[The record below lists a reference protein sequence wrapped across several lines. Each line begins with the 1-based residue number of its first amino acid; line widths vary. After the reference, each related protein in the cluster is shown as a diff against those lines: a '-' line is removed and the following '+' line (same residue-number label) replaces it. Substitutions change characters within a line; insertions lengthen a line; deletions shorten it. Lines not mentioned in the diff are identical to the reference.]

1 VLRSHLVTRDVSL
14 KMRPPWTE
22 GFAYMVDPIV
32 DTSERRGG
40 VDIRVGVG
48 RRRRWRSADKGRI
61 VAESYAPGAVVS
73 EVARRHDITPQH
85 LFAWRKAARAGRL
98 TLPAEEAP
106 MFVPVVTTI
115 REVGAADAAANGPGS
130 IVIEIA
136 GAMVRAQ
143 RGVDLGWLRDVLRAV
158 KAAR

>member
-1 VLRSHLVTRDVSL
+1 VVSISALGLGAGAGGGRKTKVGSLR
-14 KMRPPWTE
+14 
-22 GFAYMVDPIV
+22 
-32 DTSERRGG
+32 
-40 VDIRVGVG
+40 
-48 RRRRWRSADKGRI
+48 
-61 VAESYAPGAVVS
+61 ESYAPGAVVS

-115 REVGAADAAANGPGS
+115 REVGAAEAATNGPGS

-136 GAMVRAQ
+136 GARVRAQ

-158 KAAR
+158 KAAT

>member
-1 VLRSHLVTRDVSL
+1 MVSPGPL
-14 KMRPPWTE
+14 L
-22 GFAYMVDPIV
+22 
-32 DTSERRGG
+32 
-40 VDIRVGVG
+40 G
-48 RRRRWRSADKGRI
+48 R
-61 VAESYAPGAVVS
+61 PGAVVS
-73 EVARRHDITPQH
+73 EVARRHHITPQH

-115 REVGAADAAANGPGS
+115 RELGAADAAANGPGS

>member
-1 VLRSHLVTRDVSL
+1 MCERF
-14 KMRPPWTE
+14 WTL
-22 GFAYMVDPIV
+22 P
-32 DTSERRGG
+32 
-40 VDIRVGVG
+40 
-48 RRRRWRSADKGRI
+48 RRRRWRAEDKGRI

-85 LFAWRKAARAGRL
+85 LFAWRKAVRAGRL

-115 REVGAADAAANGPGS
+115 REVGAAEAATNGPGS

-136 GAMVRAQ
+136 GARGRAQ
-143 RGVDLGWLRDVLRAV
+143 RGAGGGSPRGR
-158 KAAR
+158 

>member
-1 VLRSHLVTRDVSL
+1 
-14 KMRPPWTE
+14 
-22 GFAYMVDPIV
+22 MVDHIV
-32 DTSERRGG
+32 DASERRGG

-48 RRRRWRSADKGRI
+48 RRRRWRAEDKGRI

-115 REVGAADAAANGPGS
+115 REVGAAEAATNGPGS

-136 GAMVRAQ
+136 GATVRAQ

-158 KAAR
+158 KAAT

>member
-1 VLRSHLVTRDVSL
+1 
-14 KMRPPWTE
+14 
-22 GFAYMVDPIV
+22 MVDHIV
-32 DTSERRGG
+32 DASERRGG

-48 RRRRWRSADKGRI
+48 RRRRWRAEDKGRI

-115 REVGAADAAANGPGS
+115 REVGAADAANGPGS

-136 GAMVRAQ
+136 GARVRAQ

-158 KAAR
+158 KAAT

>member
-1 VLRSHLVTRDVSL
+1 
-14 KMRPPWTE
+14 
-22 GFAYMVDPIV
+22 MVDRII
-32 DTSERRGG
+32 DASGRRGR

-48 RRRRWRSADKGRI
+48 RRRRWRAEDKGLI

-73 EVARRHDITPQH
+73 EVARRHDMSPQH

-115 REVGAADAAANGPGS
+115 REVGAVGASANGAES
-130 IVIEIA
+130 IAIEIA
-136 GAMVRAQ
+136 GAVVRAE

-158 KAAR
+158 MAAT

>member
-1 VLRSHLVTRDVSL
+1 
-14 KMRPPWTE
+14 
-22 GFAYMVDPIV
+22 MVDHIV
-32 DTSERRGG
+32 DTSERRSG

-136 GAMVRAQ
+136 GAMVCAQ

-158 KAAR
+158 KAAT

>member
-1 VLRSHLVTRDVSL
+1 
-14 KMRPPWTE
+14 
-22 GFAYMVDPIV
+22 MVDHIV

-143 RGVDLGWLRDVLRAV
+143 RGVDLGCGGAFQWVQDAMGR
-158 KAAR
+158 AARKLYPSSLL